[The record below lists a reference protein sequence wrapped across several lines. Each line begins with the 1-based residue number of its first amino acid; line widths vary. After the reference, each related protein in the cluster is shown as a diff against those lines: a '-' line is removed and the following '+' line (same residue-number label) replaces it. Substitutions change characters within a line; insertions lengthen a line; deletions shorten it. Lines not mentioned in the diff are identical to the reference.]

1 MNNPPT
7 KLSRWIPWGVT
18 LILAIWILASLR
30 TPREFSEFHI
40 REFSQLPVL
49 LNGRIQPLD
58 SVARNSLLLIRSK
71 QSVALEG
78 NKTLAATP
86 WLLEVMAKPNDADQ
100 RKIFRID
107 NIELKGLLKLGED
120 DKHFSFND
128 IKGTWEEIEKQAR
141 RIEKI
146 EAQLRTPYEKGVAK
160 LNFSIGLY
168 FRLKNSLRP
177 ETSSDF
183 TRELELFQAQIKP
196 GLIALQKSQAKE
208 EYNED
213 DLQKVIQFFRRYE
226 TLSKTGY
233 PLVVPPSEGNH
244 SRDDWRTVGAS
255 LMESMRA
262 DKIHPAVNY
271 YAALLSAYDK
281 NDPTTFNQTL
291 ASYQSWLYYN
301 KFTSEITKGS
311 RESLFN
317 RYQPFIK
324 SITLYLVAFL
334 LACAS
339 WFGLTPCLNR
349 AAFNILGL
357 ACLVH
362 TSGLI
367 FRMILEGRPPVTNL
381 YSSAIFVGWGS
392 VILGI
397 FLERLYKDGIGI
409 VVAGFVGFI
418 TLVIAHNLSLDGDT
432 MQMLVA
438 VLDTNF
444 WLATHVVVVTLGYA
458 ATFLAG
464 FLAIV
469 YVLRGVFS
477 RGLNPA
483 TAKSLNRMV
492 YGIICF
498 ATLFSFV
505 GTVLGGI
512 WADQSWGRF
521 WGWDPKENGAL
532 MIVIW
537 NAAILH
543 ARWGGIIKERGL
555 MGMAIFGN
563 IVTSFSWF
571 GVNMLG
577 VGLHNYGFM
586 DQAFKWLMIFDG
598 SQILILLISLVPLR
612 HWKSF
617 RTSDTAKSSP
627 V

>member
-1 MNNPPT
+1 MKKT
-7 KLSRWIPWGVT
+7 ITGWTRWIPWGVT
-18 LILAIWILASLR
+18 LLLAVWILSTLR
-30 TPREFSEFHI
+30 TPRETSEFNI
-40 REFSQLPVL
+40 RAFSQLPVL

-58 SVARNSLLLIRSK
+58 SVARNSLLLIRAK
-71 QSVALEG
+71 QSVALDD
-78 NKTLAATP
+78 NKTMAATP
-86 WLLEVMAKPNDADQ
+86 WLLEVMAKPEQADQ

-107 NIELKGLLKLGED
+107 NIELKGLLKLSED
-120 DKHFSFND
+120 DKHFSFNE
-128 IKGTWEEIEKQAR
+128 IKNTWEELEKQAR

-146 EAQLRTPYEKGVAK
+146 EAQLRTPYEKGLAK

-177 ETSSDF
+177 ENSSDF
-183 TRELELFQAQIKP
+183 IRELELFQAQIKP
-196 GLIALQKSQAKE
+196 GLLALQQSQAKE
-208 EYNED
+208 EHNEE
-213 DLQKVIQFFRRYE
+213 DLQKVVQFFRRYE

-233 PLVVPPSEGNH
+233 PLVVPPSDSNH
-244 SRDDWRTVGAS
+244 ARDDWRTVGAS

-262 DKIHPAVNY
+262 NKIQPAVQY
-271 YAALLSAYDK
+271 YAALLAAYDK
-281 NDPTTFNQTL
+281 NDPATFNQTL
-291 ASYQSWLYYN
+291 ATYQSWLVTN
-301 KFTSEITKGS
+301 QFTSEITKGS
-311 RESLFN
+311 RESFFN
-317 RYQPFIK
+317 HYQPFIK
-324 SITLYLVAFL
+324 SITLYLIAFL

-339 WFGLTPCLNR
+339 WFGFAPSLNR

-357 ACLVH
+357 AWLVH

-392 VILGI
+392 VLLGI
-397 FLERLYKDGIGI
+397 FLERIYKDGIGT
-409 VVAGFVGFI
+409 VVAGTVGFI

-469 YVLRGVFS
+469 YILRGLFS
-477 RGLNPA
+477 QGLNPT
-483 TAKSLNRMV
+483 TAKSLSRMV

-537 NAAILH
+537 NAAVLH
-543 ARWGGIIKERGL
+543 ARWGGIIRERGL
-555 MGMAIFGN
+555 MLMAVFGN

-586 DQAFKWLMIFDG
+586 DQAFKWLMIFDA
-598 SQILILLISLVPLR
+598 SQLLLLSLALIPLR

-617 RTSDTAKSSP
+617 RTPSK
-627 V
+627 

>member
-1 MNNPPT
+1 MNKPVSGWT
-7 KLSRWIPWGVT
+7 RWLPWGIT
-18 LILAIWILASLR
+18 LLLVVWVLASLR
-30 TPREFSEFHI
+30 PARETSDFHL
-40 REFSQLPVL
+40 RDFGQLPVL
-49 LNGRIQPLD
+49 LNGRIQPMD
-58 SVARNSLLLIRSK
+58 SVARNSLLLIRGK
-71 QSVALEG
+71 QSVALED

-86 WLLEVMAKPNDADQ
+86 WLIELMAKPEDADQ

-120 DKHFSFND
+120 EKHFSFNE
-128 IKGTWEEIEKQAR
+128 IKNNWEEVEKQAKR
-141 RIEKI
+141 VDKI
-146 EAQLRTPYEKGVAK
+146 EAQIRTPYEKGVAK

-177 ETSSDF
+177 ENASDF
-183 TRELELFQAQIKP
+183 QLELESFQAQIKP
-196 GLIALQKSQAKE
+196 GLAALQKSQAKE

-213 DLQKVIQFFRRYE
+213 DLQKVITFFRRYE

-233 PLVVPPSEGNH
+233 PLVVPPANAGL

-255 LMESMRA
+255 LMESMRS
-262 DKIHPAVNY
+262 DSIQPAVHH
-271 YAALLSAYDK
+271 YAAMLTAYGK
-281 NDPTTFNQTL
+281 NDAPAFNKSL
-291 ASYQSWLYYN
+291 ASYQSWLTQN
-301 KFTSEITKGS
+301 QFTAAISKGS
-311 RESLFN
+311 RESFFN
-317 RYQPFIK
+317 HYQPFIK
-324 SITLYLVAFL
+324 SIALYLIAFL
-334 LACAS
+334 LGCAS
-339 WFGLTPCLNR
+339 WFGLAPWVNR
-349 AAFNILGL
+349 AAFKILAL
-357 ACLVH
+357 AWLVH
-362 TSGLI
+362 TSGLL

-392 VILGI
+392 VILGL
-397 FLERLYKDGIGI
+397 FLERLYKDGIGT

-458 ATFLAG
+458 ATYLAG

-469 YVLRGVFS
+469 YVVRGVFT
-477 RGLNPA
+477 RGLTPA
-483 TAKSLNRMV
+483 ISKSLSRMV
-492 YGIICF
+492 YGIVCF

-537 NAAILH
+537 MATILH
-543 ARWGGIIKERGL
+543 ARWGGLIRERGL
-555 MGMAIFGN
+555 MVMAIFGN

-586 DQAFKWLMIFDG
+586 DQAFKWLMIFDAT
-598 SQILILLISLVPLR
+598 QLLLLGLGLLPLR
-612 HWKSF
+612 YWKSF
-617 RTSDTAKSSP
+617 ASTTKDPAPTP
-627 V
+627 